1 MRKKS
6 ITICIALSL
15 TTLLLGLIVNVI
27 DTDSI
32 QRCEIKKSTLEDTN
46 TCLTAKELSL
56 NERQKLTF
64 GLSISPDQKLPARVG
79 FIGRHSVSDKK
90 LSIVQIDISEIT
102 NGYHSVLITV
112 GGRALPNKWEVGTNL
127 KSGST
132 NRLLIEIEEQRR
144 LRVWSNGELVYG
156 FRLDVPITEKM
167 AFSTNQIILDEPMPA
182 LEVEMLVEVESRTAL
197 GSLLR
202 VILLL
207 LSFISILLCF
217 VTFGTLSWKRKE
229 VKSSWMTNYYFISAI
244 SVGITLL
251 TIIQGKFN
259 LLGKD
264 DYFDRNGI
272 TYARAARFSDWHQL
286 RDLAQFGEPY
296 LVGNSQY
303 PPAFLGLFKTI
314 PMLASGYGLFLMSM
328 ICTAVLSLFI
338 INVFNKKDL
347 QTFGI
352 VALTICISYPF
363 LYSFDRGSS
372 EFVLVPL
379 FAVFV
384 WLISVERLKSA
395 SFVLG
400 VMIGLKVFPIIFLPL
415 LVSKRTGTKNLL
427 MSLGVAAIAT
437 TLGSL
442 ALSGNPVSSTFQFL
456 QVSVNSSTTVSQA
469 RVISERS
476 TSLFQWIYSLVE
488 FFQPELPV
496 NQVPPLL
503 SLLTWILSVS
513 ILTLVAFFYVKA
525 TLSLSTKLIVLTIT
539 TLILIP
545 LSYDYR
551 LLWLYPVLAIW
562 LVNRS
567 NSIFRYF
574 YVIAFGVLFAARPL
588 YFVTDR
594 LSIGSAI
601 SFPILLSILIVI
613 LYENLNCVK
622 PDCQNCCQELES
634 SKC

>member
-1 MRKKS
+1 
-6 ITICIALSL
+6 
-15 TTLLLGLIVNVI
+15 
-27 DTDSI
+27 
-32 QRCEIKKSTLEDTN
+32 
-46 TCLTAKELSL
+46 
-56 NERQKLTF
+56 
-64 GLSISPDQKLPARVG
+64 
-79 FIGRHSVSDKK
+79 
-90 LSIVQIDISEIT
+90 
-102 NGYHSVLITV
+102 
-112 GGRALPNKWEVGTNL
+112 
-127 KSGST
+127 
-132 NRLLIEIEEQRR
+132 
-144 LRVWSNGELVYG
+144 
-156 FRLDVPITEKM
+156 
-167 AFSTNQIILDEPMPA
+167 
-182 LEVEMLVEVESRTAL
+182 
-197 GSLLR
+197 
-202 VILLL
+202 
-207 LSFISILLCF
+207 
-217 VTFGTLSWKRKE
+217 
-229 VKSSWMTNYYFISAI
+229 
-244 SVGITLL
+244 
-251 TIIQGKFN
+251 
-259 LLGKD
+259 
-264 DYFDRNGI
+264 
-272 TYARAARFSDWHQL
+272 
-286 RDLAQFGEPY
+286 
-296 LVGNSQY
+296 
-303 PPAFLGLFKTI
+303 
-314 PMLASGYGLFLMSM
+314 
-328 ICTAVLSLFI
+328 
-338 INVFNKKDL
+338 
-347 QTFGI
+347 
-352 VALTICISYPF
+352 
-363 LYSFDRGSS
+363 
-372 EFVLVPL
+372 
-379 FAVFV
+379 
-384 WLISVERLKSA
+384 
-395 SFVLG
+395 
-400 VMIGLKVFPIIFLPL
+400 LPL